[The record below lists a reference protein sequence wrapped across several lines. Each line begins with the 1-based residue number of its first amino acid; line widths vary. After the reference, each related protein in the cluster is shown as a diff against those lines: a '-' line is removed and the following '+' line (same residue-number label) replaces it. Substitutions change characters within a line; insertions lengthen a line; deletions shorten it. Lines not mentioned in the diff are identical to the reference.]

1 MIFAYPPSCPVHHCL
16 HNATKAIRH
25 QLHFDGAGCE
35 QQDCV
40 YLPRVVLQLL
50 QDRQQWLAGCEE
62 LTGWVDR
69 TTQSVLQLEKSR
81 EGFVWSRSAGADSQ
95 PFADY
100 AASLQQRRQLMAA
113 RQAAQNEVGCV
124 DNLHPC
130 TFICVNTGQLILI
143 L

>member
-1 MIFAYPPSCPVHHCL
+1 M
-16 HNATKAIRH
+16 
-25 QLHFDGAGCE
+25 
-35 QQDCV
+35 
-40 YLPRVVLQLL
+40 LQLL

-100 AASLQQRRQLMAA
+100 AASLQQRAQLMAA

-124 DNLHPC
+124 NNMHPC
-130 TFICVNTGQLILI
+130 TFICINAGQLILI